1 MSDQDANGEGK
12 DKERATVQVVVN
24 GAAVTVAAH
33 GNPTLLDIV
42 TRALE
47 QTENA
52 GQPVENWEL
61 RSPDGTPLADLNVHL
76 KKLGLPDDAQLF
88 LNLRAGIGG

>member
-1 MSDQDANGEGK
+1 MNDKNPAGK
-12 DKERATVQVVVN
+12 DKTKDRATVEVVVN
-24 GAAVTVAAH
+24 GAATAVVAH

-47 QTENA
+47 QTQNA

-61 RSPDGTPLADLNVHL
+61 RSPDGAPLADLTVHL